1 MKVEINV
8 PIQAPGKKIIAA
20 FLDAGMLKDWWKTER
35 TLIEPKVGGTYLL
48 AWNVTPQGF
57 GYVASGVISEINPG
71 HSLIIENYCY
81 LNPERTILG
90 PMRLIIRAWHLDD
103 QTTQL
108 YLCQD
113 GYQQGGDWDWYYQ
126 SVKQAW
132 PMVGDMLKNYLEK
145 SVISKT
151 Y

>member
-1 MKVEINV
+1 MKVEINL
-8 PIQAPGKKIIAA
+8 PIQAPAKKIISA
-20 FLDAGMLKDWWKTER
+20 FLDPHMLKDWWSVER
-35 TLIEPKVGGTYLL
+35 TLIEQKVGGTYLL

-57 GYVASGVISEINPG
+57 GYVASGVIGEFDPG

-81 LNPERTILG
+81 LNPERAILG
-90 PMRLIIRAWHLDD
+90 PMRLIVRAWHLDD

-132 PMVGDMLKNYLEK
+132 PMVGDVLKNYLEQ